1 MNDILNAM
9 NYMDAKQQFIQAYQQ
24 VRNQTELLCQPLMT
38 EDYVIQ
44 SMADVSPP
52 KWHLAHTTW
61 FFETFILMLQQQDY
75 QLFHP
80 SFHHLFNSY
89 YQAFGHPFPR
99 IKRGLLARPTVDIIY
114 QYRKYVDEH
123 MVHHIKQL
131 PEERIKQFN
140 LILTLGLNHEQQ
152 HQELILMDIKYNF
165 SVDPNFPIYHSI
177 EPPHHPITSR
187 SSDWIE
193 VEGNIIEIGHQGN
206 EFCFDNEL
214 PRHKILLKPYSVAA
228 KLVTNGEYLEFIEA
242 GGYKKPEYWLSDG
255 WDCVQQNQWK
265 APLYWHDSDNEW
277 HIFTLHGLHPVNLD
291 EPVVHVSY
299 YEADAYARWRNVR
312 LPTEAEWEHIAAGYP
327 LQALGSNF
335 LEDNIF
341 HPCSVNSNNSYQ
353 LLGDVWEWTSSAYS
367 PYPGYKPLMGALGEY
382 NGKFMSNQM
391 VLRGGC
397 CATSRSHIRASY
409 RNFFQPDKRWQFSGI
424 RLADDKETV
433 S

>member
-152 HQELILMDIKYNF
+152 HQELLLMDIKKNF
-165 SVDPNFPIYHSI
+165 SYDPSYPVYQAKNSI
-177 EPPHHPITSR
+177 LFH
-187 SSDWIE
+187 
-193 VEGNIIEIGHQGN
+193 
-206 EFCFDNEL
+206 L
-214 PRHKILLKPYSVAA
+214 P
-228 KLVTNGEYLEFIEA
+228 
-242 GGYKKPEYWLSDG
+242 
-255 WDCVQQNQWK
+255 
-265 APLYWHDSDNEW
+265 
-277 HIFTLHGLHPVNLD
+277 
-291 EPVVHVSY
+291 
-299 YEADAYARWRNVR
+299 
-312 LPTEAEWEHIAAGYP
+312 
-327 LQALGSNF
+327 
-335 LEDNIF
+335 
-341 HPCSVNSNNSYQ
+341 
-353 LLGDVWEWTSSAYS
+353 
-367 PYPGYKPLMGALGEY
+367 
-382 NGKFMSNQM
+382 
-391 VLRGGC
+391 
-397 CATSRSHIRASY
+397 
-409 RNFFQPDKRWQFSGI
+409 
-424 RLADDKETV
+424 
-433 S
+433 